1 MLSRYKVQIF
11 KWSEIVGSINQIII
25 YLSTFLIAM
34 VISGCSKTASVPVS
48 LIEEIPDSQTDN
60 YSMQTYSVIESEI
73 PDGIA
78 AKDLEDITQLAVL
91 VTSDSPLVGRI
102 VEDQLSV
109 ELRAKGF
116 EVISASAVYE
126 ITYKETLRSA
136 IMQSK
141 VDPNYS
147 TAQNIGNPDLFV
159 VARQLNLDA
168 VIMSEV
174 NATTRLIQYSTENTP
189 SALQEL
195 ILSRITVRLV
205 ESETGK
211 TLLKITQRFDQGVSI
226 SALANSIADEI
237 TKRFSV
243 R

>member
-25 YLSTFLIAM
+25 YLSTLLIAI

-60 YSMQTYSVIESEI
+60 FSMQTHSVIESEI

-109 ELRAKGF
+109 K
-116 EVISASAVYE
+116 
-126 ITYKETLRSA
+126 
-136 IMQSK
+136 
-141 VDPNYS
+141 
-147 TAQNIGNPDLFV
+147 
-159 VARQLNLDA
+159 
-168 VIMSEV
+168 SE
-174 NATTRLIQYSTENTP
+174 AP
-189 SALQEL
+189 
-195 ILSRITVRLV
+195 
-205 ESETGK
+205 
-211 TLLKITQRFDQGVSI
+211 
-226 SALANSIADEI
+226 
-237 TKRFSV
+237 
-243 R
+243 